1 MPTPALTA
9 REVPAPPGWRRWWVG
24 ARPRTLTMAI
34 TPVVVGASL
43 AWAEG
48 AGPRWTLL
56 LLTLACAVLIQVG
69 TNLLNDVSDFE
80 RGNDRPDRVG
90 PLRVTAAGWATPAEV
105 RRAAWAALGL
115 AALLGLVLVWVGGW
129 VILAIGLFSIAAA
142 WAYSGGQRPVS
153 YRASGELFV
162 LVFFGL
168 VAVTGTHYLQAGHW
182 SAAALPA
189 GSAVGAMASAVLL
202 LNNYRDIAGDVAV
215 GRRTLAAALGP
226 ARARAVFAAL
236 MQLPFALPAWLALRE
251 PAEPGAWLAF
261 LALPLAL
268 AAVRDLRRLTGPAL
282 NPVLAR
288 TALTQF
294 AFGALLSIGLL
305 L

>member
-1 MPTPALTA
+1 MPTPALSA
-9 REVPAPPGWRRWWVG
+9 REASAPPGWRRWWVG
-24 ARPRTLTMAI
+24 ARPRTLTMAV
-34 TPVVVGASL
+34 TPVIVGASL

-48 AGPRWTLL
+48 AAPRWTVL
-56 LLTLACAVLIQVG
+56 LLTLACAALIQVA

-80 RGNDRPDRVG
+80 RGNDQPDRVG

-105 RRAAWAALGL
+105 RRAAWTALGV
-115 AALLGLVLVWVGGW
+115 AALLGLVLVAIGGW

-142 WAYSGGQRPVS
+142 WAYSGGKRPVS

-168 VAVTGTHYLQAGHW
+168 VAVTGTHFLQAGHW
-182 SAAALPA
+182 SATALPA
-189 GSAVGAMASAVLL
+189 GFAVGAMASAVLL

-215 GRRTLAAALGP
+215 GRRTLAAALG
-226 ARARAVFAAL
+226 RARAQLAFALL
-236 MQLPFALPAWLALRE
+236 MLPPFLLPAWLALRE
-251 PAEPGAWLAF
+251 PGEPGAWLAF

-268 AAVRDLRRLTGPAL
+268 VVVRDMRKLEGSEL

-288 TALTQF
+288 TAFTQF
-294 AFGALLSIGLL
+294 AFGALLSAGALL
-305 L
+305 

>member
-1 MPTPALTA
+1 MPTPALSA

-24 ARPRTLTMAI
+24 ARPRTLTMAV
-34 TPVVVGASL
+34 TPVIVGASL

-48 AGPRWTLL
+48 AVPRWAVL
-56 LLTLACAVLIQVG
+56 LLTLACAVLIQVA

-80 RGNDRPDRVG
+80 RGNDRADRVG

-105 RRAAWAALGL
+105 RRAAWAALGF
-115 AALLGLVLVWVGGW
+115 AALLGLVLVAIGGW

-142 WAYSGGQRPVS
+142 WAYSGGRRPVS

-168 VAVTGTHYLQAGHW
+168 VAVTGTHYLQADSW
-182 SAAALPA
+182 SAVALPA
-189 GSAVGAMASAVLL
+189 GFAVGSMAAAVLL
-202 LNNYRDIAGDVAV
+202 LNNYRDIAGDIAV

-226 ARARAVFAAL
+226 RRARAAFALL
-236 MQLPFALPAWLALRE
+236 MLLPFALPAWLALRE
-251 PAEPGAWLAF
+251 PAQPGAWLAF
-261 LALPLAL
+261 VALPLAL
-268 AAVRDLRRLTGPAL
+268 AVLRDMHRLAGPAL

-288 TALTQF
+288 TALTQL
-294 AFGALLSIGLL
+294 AFGVLLSVGVLL
-305 L
+305 